1 MRKILGVCLAVM
13 TCQAAE
19 PIAMKHD
26 NSGART
32 SEFAGQGYDEATL
45 SAIIGL
51 GLLGLAAFRPKTRKE

>member
-1 MRKILGVCLAVM
+1 M